1 MSKTDKPTLRSARCV
16 KKWFDSEEQQPMVG
30 RSVIAYCPDWNSSG
44 YQVCYWDGKVFRY
57 EEQPNDDFHTYVNQW
72 SLILEAD

>member
-1 MSKTDKPTLRSARCV
+1 MSKHIELV

-30 RSVIAYCPDWNSSG
+30 RSVLAYCPDWNVSG

-72 SLILEAD
+72 SLILQAD